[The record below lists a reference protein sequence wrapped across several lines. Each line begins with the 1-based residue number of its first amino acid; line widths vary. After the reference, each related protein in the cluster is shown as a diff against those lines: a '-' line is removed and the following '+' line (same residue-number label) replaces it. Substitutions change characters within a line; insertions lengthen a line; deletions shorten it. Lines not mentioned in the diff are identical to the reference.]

1 MEKNAQQMEALE
13 FTKAKEFEELKTY
26 LVSSSKTL
34 YELENELVSKIESGS
49 MWVDEYL
56 NILRKK

>member
-13 FTKAKEFEELKTY
+13 FTKSKEFAELKNY

-34 YELENELVSKIESGS
+34 YELENELVSKIESGA
-49 MWVDEYL
+49 L
-56 NILRKK
+56 